1 MVLSSKKRQVDH
13 GKLFDNSNSGLISLH
28 HGGSCTDDVPLC
40 YDQCMQLGLK
50 HDVLKFFC
58 QLLYFLHVTP
68 FNPPPYSKTLKMQLL
83 CIKQHF
89 ECKSINKSYFLGLRM
104 ASVHTD

>member
-1 MVLSSKKRQVDH
+1 MFYTFGFVVLSSKKRQVDH

-50 HDVLKFFC
+50 HDVLKFC
-58 QLLYFLHVTP
+58 QLLYFFGDMTLVT
-68 FNPPPYSKTLKMQLL
+68 YV
-83 CIKQHF
+83 CD
-89 ECKSINKSYFLGLRM
+89 LG
-104 ASVHTD
+104 